1 MMMGSQG
8 LFQASEAM
16 QSKRSDIDALDL
28 LSPLSSIT
36 WLGVILSKFEIG
48 CTESADK
55 A

>member
-28 LSPLSSIT
+28 YYLYDLLP
-36 WLGVILSKFEIG
+36 G
-48 CTESADK
+48 
-55 A
+55 